1 MIIYILI
8 AIILLFILL
17 FIPKNKYF
25 IGKSAIHGNGVICA
39 YNIKKDELIDVA
51 IIHNPDINETTI
63 TSNFGK
69 FINHKKDEN
78 TYLKKV
84 NKNNIEIYYIYSN
97 KNIFIGEEITS
108 NYDGPNI
115 PSFIEKSRAQYK
127 Q

>member
-8 AIILLFILL
+8 SIILLFILL

-25 IGKSAIHGNGVICA
+25 IGKSPIHGNGVICA

-51 IIHNPDINETTI
+51 IIHNPDINETII

-97 KNIFIGEEITS
+97 KNIYIGEEITS

-115 PSFIEKSRAQYK
+115 PPFIETSKAEYT
-127 Q
+127 